1 LKLEPTPHDEEVV
14 PERGQCE
21 DAVVKGDPPV
31 HTVWISPCQTGDTII
46 NVQPPMMQRN
56 VEHHSASIAQEELR
70 GAVGLVAGEHKPLVV
85 TTGTNTKWVR
95 YTDLA
100 ALAKATRQCY
110 VGGCVEHWC
119 DCQEM

>member
-31 HTVWISPCQTGDTII
+31 HTVWISPCETGDTII

-70 GAVGLVAGEHKPLVV
+70 GAVGLVAGEHKLLVV

-95 YTDLA
+95 YTYLA
-100 ALAKATRQCY
+100 ALAKAARQC
-110 VGGCVEHWC
+110 
-119 DCQEM
+119 